1 MDNVRRIL
9 SVGLVTLSALVLA
22 GPPASAQE
30 GTLKKIKDTNTIT
43 LGHRD
48 ASIPFSYFDDK
59 QAAVGYAMDLCGK
72 IVDAVKAELKMPNLQ
87 VKLNPVTSATRIPL
101 MANGTIDLECGST
114 TNNLERQ
121 KQVAF
126 TITHF
131 VTANRFVSKKAA
143 NLKTLNDLKGKTVV
157 STSGTTNIKQITEL
171 NGQQNLGITIL
182 PAKDH
187 AEAFLMVES
196 GRAVAFFMDDI
207 LLYSLV
213 ASSKAPAEW
222 GIFWQLS
229 PDGRGTY
236 LDTLVA
242 GLGWTLA
249 TALAAWVIAL
259 ILGTIVGVVR
269 TTPVRWLRLL
279 GDAWVELFRN
289 VPLLVQM
296 FLWFFVVPE
305 LLPASVGV
313 WLKQLPRSAFYTAVV
328 CLSLYTSARV

>member
-1 MDNVRRIL
+1 MKYNW
-9 SVGLVTLSALVLA
+9 
-22 GPPASAQE
+22 
-30 GTLKKIKDTNTIT
+30 N
-43 LGHRD
+43 
-48 ASIPFSYFDDK
+48 
-59 QAAVGYAMDLCGK
+59 
-72 IVDAVKAELKMPNLQ
+72 
-87 VKLNPVTSATRIPL
+87 
-101 MANGTIDLECGST
+101 
-114 TNNLERQ
+114 
-121 KQVAF
+121 
-126 TITHF
+126 
-131 VTANRFVSKKAA
+131 
-143 NLKTLNDLKGKTVV
+143 
-157 STSGTTNIKQITEL
+157 
-171 NGQQNLGITIL
+171 
-182 PAKDH
+182 
-187 AEAFLMVES
+187 
-196 GRAVAFFMDDI
+196 
-207 LLYSLV
+207 
-213 ASSKAPAEW
+213 W

-305 LLPASVGV
+305 LLPASVGT

-328 CLSLYTSARV
+328 CLSLYTSARVAEQTRAGIQSLARGQGMAGIALGLTLPQTYRFVLLPMALRIVMPPLTSEFLNVIKNSAVALTIGLVELTASARSIQEFSFQVFEAFTAATLIYMVLNLIVVMGMRWLEKRLAVPGLIGPGQSMPQAGH